1 MKITDYVTEAALALN
16 APDRL
21 MMLYNDFNYDPEGQ
35 AWSFA
40 DSCAEWTESL
50 TDMRVW
56 GHKICGW
63 LQFRYPDGPIWISTH
78 P

>member
-1 MKITDYVTEAALALN
+1 MTIADYVTEAALALG

-21 MMLYNDFNYDPEGQ
+21 MMLRNHFNYDPEGQ
-35 AWSFA
+35 AWSFV
-40 DSCAEWTESL
+40 DSGSEWTESL
-50 TDMRVW
+50 MNMRVW